1 MGRRGAPGRFLT
13 KEGNHAC
20 TDFTCKVS
28 SFSLTS
34 RKRLSIS
41 LSQSDILYHFA
52 KPLQQQVQG
61 KIDSS

>member
-1 MGRRGAPGRFLT
+1 VGAP
-13 KEGNHAC
+13 KAK
-20 TDFTCKVS
+20 DFP

-34 RKRLSIS
+34 RKHLSIS